1 MEKLRKLKE
10 LKELKKLKESRQ
22 SEINGMAPHLAT
34 RVGAHEGNGNQ
45 KELNKLEKSKQSE
58 IKVDSD
64 VDVINLRALAGP
76 PKIRKPL

>member
-1 MEKLRKLKE
+1 MKE
-10 LKELKKLKESRQ
+10 WKLKKLKEIKELKKSRQ
-22 SEINGMAPHLAT
+22 SEINGPVAQVPN
-34 RVGAHEGNGNQ
+34 GYQHEC
-45 KELNKLEKSKQSE
+45 KSRKLRKLKQSG